1 MELADRYRARAT
13 TVRKIT
19 DGILD
24 EAVRAQLLIIAD
36 QYENLA
42 LTRGGTFS
50 SKCSALTSPQ
60 ECHLRY

>member
-1 MELADRYRARAT
+1 MLDRMELADRYRARAT

-42 LTRGGTFS
+42 RDMEARATARGS
-50 SKCSALTSPQ
+50 L
-60 ECHLRY
+60 

>member
-42 LTRGGTFS
+42 RDMEARATARGVR
-50 SKCSALTSPQ
+50 L
-60 ECHLRY
+60 